1 MKPRIINFLPA
12 TGWFLLSFYL
22 LTLPGKKF
30 PKMDWFE
37 KIHGDK
43 FVHIAMFGI
52 LVFLFLLPLKQAWN
66 KIAFLKTAIT
76 IAAIALLYGIAM
88 EYVQKN
94 FISNRSFDV
103 GDIIADGVGSFLPI
117 AWLCRYIKLRIN
129 K

>member
-1 MKPRIINFLPA
+1 
-12 TGWFLLSFYL
+12 
-22 LTLPGKKF
+22 
-30 PKMDWFE
+30 
-37 KIHGDK
+37 
-43 FVHIAMFGI
+43 MFGI

-76 IAAIALLYGIAM
+76 IAGIALLYGIAM

-94 FISNRSFDV
+94 FIPNRSFDV
-103 GDIIADGVGSFLPI
+103 GDIIADGIGSFLPV